1 MPPLLTLILLVALG
15 AVIAANLLAT
25 WRIARSDFDSMSQ
38 RLLQL
43 AFVWCL
49 PVIGAAIVSSLSR
62 PSLEPHAGCYPK
74 KKEEPEDVA
83 VAQPDYSS
91 SD

>member
-1 MPPLLTLILLVALG
+1 MPPLLITMLFAAF
-15 AVIAANLLAT
+15 AVIVAANLLAT
-25 WRIARSDFDSMSQ
+25 LRIIRCDFDSTAQ
-38 RLLQL
+38 RAAQL

-49 PVIGAAIVSSLSR
+49 PVIGAVIVFFLTR
-62 PSLEPHAGCYPK
+62 ANLEPHAGCYPK
-74 KKEEPEDVA
+74 KKEEPDDVV